1 MSLYRKAAL
10 SAAFFLLLGPILGG
24 CSVQPWLSPR
34 EKALRIATKAGLE
47 LKQVASSK
55 FSLTTFQ
62 TANRLHSDTLT
73 VYIEGD
79 GAPWFSSTRP
89 PNDPTPLN
97 PVSLILASRD
107 GRHPMLY
114 VARPC
119 QYLDEDKL
127 ASCDYKYWTAGRYSP
142 EVIEAVDEV
151 ISKVRIST
159 GTKRVRL
166 LGFSGGG
173 VVAALVAARRGD
185 IDSLVTVAAPLDIAA
200 WSAFHQISPLLDS
213 LNPMDFSRELS
224 RIRQAHLV
232 GEKDTIVPPEY
243 SKAISKKMPLARYVI
258 VANYTHECCWEEY
271 WPELMLKEL
280 R

>member
-1 MSLYRKAAL
+1 MSPYRKAAL
-10 SAAFFLLLGPILGG
+10 SAAFLLLGPLLGG
-24 CSVQPWLSPR
+24 CSTLPWLSPR
-34 EKALRIATKAGLE
+34 EKALGIATRAGFE
-47 LKQVASSK
+47 LRRDASSQ

-62 TANRLHSDTLT
+62 TANRIHSDTLT

-79 GAPWFSSTRP
+79 GAPWFSSTHP
-89 PNDPTPLN
+89 PRDPTPLT
-97 PVSLILASRD
+97 PLSLILASRD
-107 GRHPMLY
+107 GRHPILY

-127 ASCDYKYWTAGRYSP
+127 SSCDYKYWTAGRFSP
-142 EVIEAVDEV
+142 EVIEAVDKV

-200 WSAFHQISPLLDS
+200 WSAFHQINPLRDS
-213 LNPMDFSRELS
+213 LNPMDFPRQLS
-224 RIRQAHLV
+224 QIRQVHLV

-243 SKAISKKMPLARYVI
+243 TKAISLKMPFAGYVI
-258 VANYTHECCWEEY
+258 VPGYTHECCWDES
-271 WPELMLKEL
+271 WPELIPQEF